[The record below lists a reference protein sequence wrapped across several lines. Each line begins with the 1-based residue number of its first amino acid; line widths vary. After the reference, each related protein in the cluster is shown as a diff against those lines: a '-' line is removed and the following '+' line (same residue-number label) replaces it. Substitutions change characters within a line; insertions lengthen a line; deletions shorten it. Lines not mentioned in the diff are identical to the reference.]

1 MKLVGL
7 GMMARFL
14 PLLLLLCDAG
24 LGSVAVAGAA
34 GELSIGQFSCENLP
48 PENPAS
54 GWDECSSS
62 GLSHFHTSPTCRST
76 RAERGY
82 AARCFSSPHPPP
94 GSRDASS
101 PARRRDRAASISAR
115 ENPE

>member
-1 MKLVGL
+1 
-7 GMMARFL
+7 MMERL
-14 PLLLLLCDAG
+14 LLLLLLLCNAG

-76 RAERGY
+76 RAERGCV
-82 AARCFSSPHPPP
+82 ARCFSSPHPPR
-94 GSRDASS
+94 GSKDASS
-101 PARRRDRAASISAR
+101 LERRRDRAASVSVR